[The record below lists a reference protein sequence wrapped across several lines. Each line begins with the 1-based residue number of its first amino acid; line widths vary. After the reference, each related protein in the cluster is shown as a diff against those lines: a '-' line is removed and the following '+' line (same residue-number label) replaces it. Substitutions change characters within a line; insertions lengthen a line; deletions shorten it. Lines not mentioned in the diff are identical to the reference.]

1 MKKPMLSALAAY
13 LILIAGCNAESEKAE
28 TKAALSN
35 TENVAPIGHTQTSS
49 HGQAAK
55 LIEKPSFE
63 IKAEDY
69 GNKVNE
75 LLTNTE
81 FATMTVTE
89 VVEGGSGDAFIID
102 YPHHISLTGEVNE
115 SGVLEALIYTMPSNG
130 QLEKS
135 GTKLSQLVTASMLA
149 LNPELS
155 PSEAKPKVAE
165 LLDQAFSNYILQKT
179 QQRAIGIVG
188 EGVYVCEISEMG
200 VRLLIEPAEGSRFIN
215 KQ

>member
-1 MKKPMLSALAAY
+1 MKKPVLSALTAC

-28 TKAALSN
+28 PKAAVTN
-35 TENVAPIGHTQTSS
+35 TEDVAPIGHTQTPN

-55 LIEKPSFE
+55 LIKKPNFD

-69 GNKVNE
+69 GNKLNE
-75 LLTNTE
+75 LLANTE
-81 FATMTVTE
+81 FAAMTVTK
-89 VVEGGSGDAFIID
+89 VAEGDSGDAFIID

-115 SGVLEALIYTMPSNG
+115 SGVLEALIYTMPSNE

-135 GTKLSQLVTASMLA
+135 GAKLSQLVTASVLA

-155 PSEAKPKVAE
+155 PSEAKAKVAE

-179 QQRAIGIVG
+179 HQRAIGVVG
-188 EGVYVCEISEMG
+188 ERVYVCEISEMG
-200 VRLLIEPAEGSRFIN
+200 VRLLIEPAEGSRFIS
-215 KQ
+215 K

>member
-1 MKKPMLSALAAY
+1 MKKPMLSALC
-13 LILIAGCNAESEKAE
+13 LILLAGCNAESEKAE
-28 TKAALSN
+28 PKAALSN

-55 LIEKPSFE
+55 LIEKPNFE

-81 FATMTVTE
+81 FATMTVAE
-89 VVEGGSGDAFIID
+89 VVEGDSGDAFIID

-155 PSEAKPKVAE
+155 ASEAKPKVAE

-179 QQRAIGIVG
+179 QQRAIGVVG

>member
-1 MKKPMLSALAAY
+1 MKKPMLSALTAC

-28 TKAALSN
+28 PKAAVTN
-35 TENVAPIGHTQTSS
+35 TEDVAPIGHTQTPN

-55 LIEKPSFE
+55 LIKKPNFD

-69 GNKVNE
+69 GNKLNE
-75 LLTNTE
+75 LLANTE
-81 FATMTVTE
+81 FAAMTVTK
-89 VVEGGSGDAFIID
+89 VAEGDSGDAFIID

-115 SGVLEALIYTMPSNG
+115 SGVLEALIYTMPSNK

-135 GTKLSQLVTASMLA
+135 GAKLSQLVTASVLA

-155 PSEAKPKVAE
+155 PSEAKAKVAE
-165 LLDQAFSNYILQKT
+165 LLDHAFSNYILQKT
-179 QQRAIGIVG
+179 QQRAIGVVG
-188 EGVYVCEISEMG
+188 KGVYVCEISEMG
-200 VRLLIEPAEGSRFIN
+200 VRLLIEPSEDSRFIN